1 MFQEQTEI
9 ITEISNLEKDLDL
22 YNKEQ
27 IEKYTHIKRKWDN
40 FQHLKTQGSILRS
53 KAKFVE
59 DGEKSSKYF
68 LNLEKR
74 NYNERYMKSLIN
86 SQGLLITEPSEIL
99 NEQAK
104 FYEGLYTSSRMDRSQ
119 GITFFEIC
127 DIPQLNNEQKQFLE
141 NPLTLG
147 EISQALKNMANDK
160 SPGLDG
166 FTTNF
171 YPTALKGCR
180 GIVFTH
186 GVWMGGRAGGG
197 K

>member
-1 MFQEQTEI
+1 MGQL
-9 ITEISNLEKDLDL
+9 SN
-22 YNKEQ
+22 
-27 IEKYTHIKRKWDN
+27 
-40 FQHLKTQGSILRS
+40 LKTQGSILRS

-59 DGEKSSKYF
+59 DGEKNSQYF

-74 NYNERYMKSLIN
+74 IYNERYMKSLIN

-119 GITFFEIC
+119 GDTFFEIC
-127 DIPQLNNEQKQFLE
+127 HIPQLNNEQKQFLE

-147 EISQALKNMANDK
+147 EISRALKDMANDK

-166 FTTNF
+166 FTINF
-171 YPTALKGCR
+171 YPTCR

-186 GVWMGGRAGGG
+186 GVRMGGWAVGG